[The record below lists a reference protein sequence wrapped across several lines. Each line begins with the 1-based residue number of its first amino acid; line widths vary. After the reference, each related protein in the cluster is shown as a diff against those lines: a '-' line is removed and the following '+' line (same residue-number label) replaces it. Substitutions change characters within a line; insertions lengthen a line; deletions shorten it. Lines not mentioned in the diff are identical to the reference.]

1 LRDRAD
7 RITVKEIVLKITQTG
22 PAETEFSQLVQNDKR
37 INPARRDGPATAEQS
52 GESTKIDISAQGR
65 DLQRIAELAHRG
77 DELRADKVRHI
88 KKQIETGQFHAD
100 FEDVSKSIVRS
111 EVARLLEKP

>member
-1 LRDRAD
+1 M
-7 RITVKEIVLKITQTG
+7 KITQTG
-22 PAETEFSQLVQNDKR
+22 PAETELSQLVQNDKA
-37 INPARRDGPATAEQS
+37 INPARRDNGQQS
-52 GESTKIDISAQGR
+52 GETTKVDISAQGR

>member
-1 LRDRAD
+1 MRDRAD

-22 PAETEFSQLVQNDKR
+22 PAETELSQLVQNDKA
-37 INPARRDGPATAEQS
+37 INPARRDNAQQS
-52 GESTKIDISAQGR
+52 GETTKVDISAQGR

>member
-1 LRDRAD
+1 LRDRGD
-7 RITVKEIVLKITQTG
+7 RNTVKEIVLKITQTG
-22 PAETEFSQLVQNDKR
+22 PAETELSQLVQNDKA
-37 INPARRDGPATAEQS
+37 INPARRDNSQQS
-52 GESTKIDISAQGR
+52 GETTKVDISAQGR

>member
-1 LRDRAD
+1 MRDRAD
-7 RITVKEIVLKITQTG
+7 RITVKEIVLKITQVG
-22 PAETEFSQLVQNDKR
+22 PAETELSQLVQNDKA
-37 INPARRDGPATAEQS
+37 INAARRDNAQQS
-52 GESTKIDISAQGR
+52 GETTKVDISAQGR